1 MKGYMEPGEF
11 SRGTASI
18 RARGGLMLASNVGVD
33 VEHQQQVSRLY
44 WISAR

>member
-18 RARGGLMLASNVGVD
+18 RAREGIMLTSNFSVD